1 MEKVLLASPDH
12 AEQATDIFTEMVGTG
27 LISFVLYDSI
37 GGAPTKKVTEKSAE
51 SAEYGGNAQAI
62 SRFARLASTYAH
74 KYQTLVLGVNQ
85 VRADMEGFRRFRVA
99 GGHAWLHACSLRI
112 QLKRGQ
118 GKLHDKINGEEIQC
132 GYQVTAKVIKNQ
144 IGGVEGRQAWWWL
157 ANVPTEK
164 YGFGVDVVDEIAR
177 LSVLTGVIE
186 QRGAYYYHP
195 SFPGGKIQS
204 RDRMVQCVKDDEGLR
219 VLLTSA
225 VMDRVNSDGGKYL
238 SEIAPVDADEDS
250 Q

>member
-1 MEKVLLASPDH
+1 MPVPCEFNSNV
-12 AEQATDIFTEMVGTG
+12 
-27 LISFVLYDSI
+27 
-37 GGAPTKKVTEKSAE
+37 
-51 SAEYGGNAQAI
+51 
-62 SRFARLASTYAH
+62 
-74 KYQTLVLGVNQ
+74 
-85 VRADMEGFRRFRVA
+85 VR
-99 GGHAWLHACSLRI
+99 
-112 QLKRGQ
+112 

-157 ANVPTEK
+157 ANVPTGSMGLASTLWMK
-164 YGFGVDVVDEIAR
+164 LPDCRFLLGSSN
-177 LSVLTGVIE
+177 SVERTIITL
-186 QRGAYYYHP
+186 
-195 SFPGGKIQS
+195 FPWGKIQS